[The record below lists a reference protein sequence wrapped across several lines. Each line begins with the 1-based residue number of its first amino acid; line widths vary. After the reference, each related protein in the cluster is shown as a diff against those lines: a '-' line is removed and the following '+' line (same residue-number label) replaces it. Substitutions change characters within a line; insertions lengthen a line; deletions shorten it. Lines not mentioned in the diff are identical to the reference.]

1 MTLSLAIIILTS
13 PLLCNSLRLGRP
25 QFTKPSAVVKETQ
38 IQFPDETTDLEVD
51 LPKFV
56 VDTNKFAIG
65 FVKDILGVIYGDRH
79 YARFAALETIA
90 RVPYFSCTCRSLI
103 FRSFRYVLNFI
114 LSSANSVHPANFHR
128 HIRPPLIRN
137 LWMVQAK
144 GIHQIA
150 LRRNLEWTSPFAH
163 NGESRRIGKIRWQI
177 CSPTHCFLLLLAC
190 YRSIHDEPS
199 DSVRPQ

>member
-1 MTLSLAIIILTS
+1 MRTYMTLRLAIILLTS
-13 PLLCNSLRLGRP
+13 PSLCNSLRLGRP
-25 QFTKPSAVVKETQ
+25 QFTKPSAVVKESQ
-38 IQFPDETTDLEVD
+38 VKFPDEATDLEID

-65 FVKDILGVIYGDRH
+65 FVKDILGVIYGNRH

-90 RVPYFSCTCRSLI
+90 RVPYFSCTCLSLI
-103 FRSFRYVLNFI
+103 FRSFRYLLNFI
-114 LSSANSVHPANFHR
+114 LSSTNFVHSANILR

-150 LRRNLEWTSPFAH
+150 LRGNLE
-163 NGESRRIGKIRWQI
+163 
-177 CSPTHCFLLLLAC
+177 
-190 YRSIHDEPS
+190 
-199 DSVRPQ
+199 